1 MTFSNFKM
9 KLFKS
14 EQEATRWAK
23 KATIDVPL
31 DCKAMCAQ
39 IVKHG
44 SKYTIQVDVFTDTL
58 SKSVSPQVRYRP
70 VEDAWKYPFKLLPP
84 ATLED
89 LLPLKCAPLN
99 GRSDTLPKTIHSL
112 KAAYKPVFI
121 YSRVLP
127 SLEGGTC
134 MTHLVLSNSVAPCEF
149 MLDDQLVRI
158 RPAYP
163 RLVEFLKM

>member
-1 MTFSNFKM
+1 M
-9 KLFKS
+9 KLFNS
-14 EQEATRWAK
+14 EQEATRWITNS

-31 DCKAMCAQ
+31 ESKAICAQ
-39 IVKHG
+39 IVRHG
-44 SKYTIQVDVFTDTL
+44 TKYTIQVDVFTDTL
-58 SKSVSPQVRYRP
+58 TRPASSQVRYHS
-70 VEDAWKYPFKLLPP
+70 VEEAWQYPFKLLPP

-99 GRSDTLPKTIHSL
+99 GRSDTLPQTIRTL
-112 KAAYKPVFI
+112 KAAYHPVLI
-121 YSRVLP
+121 HSRALP

-134 MTHLVLSNSVAPCEF
+134 MTHLVLSKSIAPCEF

-163 RLVEFLKM
+163 RLVEFLRLQ